1 MKRLINILHV
11 LLTSDLSSI
20 KLGTTKISR
29 FSLFD
34 FFIVDSYIKG
44 QLVRELGVTNYEL
57 RIGKT
62 ECVGKDENGKQVP
75 NGIYLCKL
83 SIGKEVIVKKMVLLR

>member
-1 MKRLINILHV
+1 
-11 LLTSDLSSI
+11 
-20 KLGTTKISR
+20 LGTTKISR

-57 RIGKT
+57 
-62 ECVGKDENGKQVP
+62 GKQNVLEKMRMASKFQMEFISV
-75 NGIYLCKL
+75 NYQL
-83 SIGKEVIVKKMVLLR
+83 GKK